1 MNGFNQIAASALAAF
16 AILAATALPAAPA
29 PISAGKQNLDGNW
42 SVLIVT
48 EQGKCDRAYRYP
60 VRVANGRVSYAGQ
73 ADFDVNG
80 RVGNNGMVNVTVS
93 KGRQRA
99 SGSGRL
105 SGNTGGG
112 TWRGGSGENAC
123 SGSWTAEKRG

>member
-1 MNGFNQIAASALAAF
+1 MMSMSSVSVCRALVFACVTMAPLVATPAGAATSAAF
-16 AILAATALPAAPA
+16 NGT
-29 PISAGKQNLDGNW
+29 W
-42 SVLIVT
+42 SVLIMT
-48 EQGKCDRAYRYP
+48 DKGSCDRAYRYP